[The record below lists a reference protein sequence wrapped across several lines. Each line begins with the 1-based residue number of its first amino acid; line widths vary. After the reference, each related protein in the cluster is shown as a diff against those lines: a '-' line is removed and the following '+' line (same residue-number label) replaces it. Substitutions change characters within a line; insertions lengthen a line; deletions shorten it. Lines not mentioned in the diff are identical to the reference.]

1 MHHSHGTWYVAWGKD
16 PNGATG
22 NCRAVRYMISDGTNM
37 LVAPPMTPEQSLVE
51 GENPPVMPGSLESR
65 GSSLGTLL
73 VLFSGGAACPNSP
86 NEFPCF
92 VDRHCAPGG

>member
-1 MHHSHGTWYVAWGKD
+1 MERVRGRNIG
-16 PNGATG
+16 TG
-22 NCRAVRYMISDGTNM
+22 NCRAVRYLINGGANM

-51 GENPPVMPGSLESR
+51 GKNPPVMPGSLESR
-65 GSSLGTLL
+65 GPSLGTLL
-73 VLFSGGAACPNSP
+73 VLFSGGAARPNGP